1 MIHSKPDRNQSK
13 LTVCNGKDPDDS
25 LISSPLLQEYIATQN
40 IQQETEGTNF
50 PPNLDNFFTVVI
62 E

>member
-1 MIHSKPDRNQSK
+1 MEPLHESSNE
-13 LTVCNGKDPDDS
+13 KDPGNS